1 MFVGHGILCETSLYS
16 TCIYGDCFV
25 YFNTACQPVVA
36 VVVVVLVVGVV
47 ISGSGSPSSSSWCIL
62 AWCVCVAVFLLFK
75 L

>member
-1 MFVGHGILCETSLYS
+1 MVKCSSDTEFFAKLH
-16 TCIYGDCFV
+16 CIRLAFTV
-25 YFNTACQPVVA
+25 TALCQPVVA
-36 VVVVVLVVGVV
+36 VVVVVLVVGVG